1 MQFITSSGENTAVVL
16 KGKLDYA
23 TAGALMDELKTLQ
36 GQGVKRIDFA
46 CSELEY
52 ISSAG
57 IRAMVFVKQKIDR
70 DAHVDVYLHDAAQP
84 VKDVFAMSGLADYFE
99 FVD

>member
-1 MQFITSSGENTAVVL
+1 MQFIESAGEKTVITL

-23 TAGALMDELKTLQ
+23 SASDLLDELKTLA
-36 GQGVKRIDFA
+36 GKGVKRIDFYCA
-46 CSELEY
+46 DLLY

-57 IRAMVFVKQKIDR
+57 IRAMVFVKQKLDRGIDL
-70 DAHVDVYLHDAAQP
+70 DVFLHNASKP
-84 VKDVFAMSGLADYFE
+84 IKDVFTLSGLENYFE

>member
-1 MQFITSSGENTAVVL
+1 MQFIESVGENTVINL

-23 TAGALMDELKTLQ
+23 TASILMEELKTLI
-36 GQGVKRIDFA
+36 GKGVKRIDFYCA
-46 CSELEY
+46 ELEY

-57 IRAMVFVKQKIDR
+57 IRAMVFVKQKIDVNVE
-70 DAHVDVYLHDAAQP
+70 VDVCLHNASQP
-84 VKDVFAMSGLADYFE
+84 IKEVFSLSGLESYFE